1 MNPATYSCEIG
12 KYLASIMDDSAITWN
27 EVIESYN
34 IAILNFKNAD
44 FCCIITGIRKS
55 KAIKLLPNIDWK
67 KRGKL

>member
-1 MNPATYSCEIG
+1 
-12 KYLASIMDDSAITWN
+12 MDDSAITWN